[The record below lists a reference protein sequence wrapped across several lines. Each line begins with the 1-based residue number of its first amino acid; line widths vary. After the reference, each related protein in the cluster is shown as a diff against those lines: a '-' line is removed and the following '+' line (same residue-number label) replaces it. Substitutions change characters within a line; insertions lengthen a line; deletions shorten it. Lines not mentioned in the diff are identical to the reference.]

1 MRRVSSVHPFE
12 DDLPCPSCKSVKGWR
27 IEQRGY
33 NKVGLCRCN
42 GVVGDNG
49 TFPHRPTHPMC
60 DQHPRGAVN
69 QARRA
74 GATDDDIPLEF
85 LGMPMKVEAECPF

>member
-1 MRRVSSVHPFE
+1 MRRVSKVHPFE
-12 DDLPCPSCKSVKGWR
+12 DDRACPSCGSTKGWR

-33 NKVGLCRCN
+33 NKIGLCRCSA
-42 GVVGDNG
+42 VVGDHG

-60 DQHPRGAVN
+60 EQHPRGAVN

-74 GATDDDIPLEF
+74 GATDDDIPLEW
-85 LGMPMKVEAECPF
+85 LGVPMKADAECPF